1 MRKIAIDDVEIARW
15 CSTKVD
21 VKQEKDMTRGASK
34 GTRTQNTGAMYC
46 ETKIQGDAKRSRIDT
61 KKCLEKKYNEAIMY
75 ERKLVGIDVLNCH

>member
-1 MRKIAIDDVEIARW
+1 MRKIAIDDVEIAPW

-61 KKCLEKKYNEAIMY
+61 KKMSREKIQRSNN
-75 ERKLVGIDVLNCH
+75 V